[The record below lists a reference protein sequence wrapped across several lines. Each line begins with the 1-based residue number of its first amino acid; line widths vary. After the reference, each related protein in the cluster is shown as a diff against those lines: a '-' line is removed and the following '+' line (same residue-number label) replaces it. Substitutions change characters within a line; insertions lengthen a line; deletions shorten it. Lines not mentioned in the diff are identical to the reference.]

1 LDDVDG
7 CDGVGGG
14 VAGVLGASD
23 SDVMAEVLGVEITTG
38 DRASFVFDVDTEVL
52 VKIWNSGQHE

>member
-1 LDDVDG
+1 MDDVDG

-23 SDVMAEVLGVEITTG
+23 SDVMAEVLGVEITV
-38 DRASFVFDVDTEVL
+38 R
-52 VKIWNSGQHE
+52 SGQFCIRCGHRGPREDLEQWTT